1 MLLSSVV
8 ETSRRVADTAKRL
21 EKIDLLAQL
30 LRQLHG
36 DEIEIVVVY
45 LSGQTRQGRIG
56 VGYAA
61 LRDARHSPAASPT
74 IEILDLDRILQNITR
89 PAAAA
94 PSAGVWSFCRI
105 CSRKPLKPNSNFSAA
120 W

>member
-45 LSGQTRQGRIG
+45 LSARLARGASASVMPR
-56 VGYAA
+56 YATPA
-61 LRDARHSPAASPT
+61 IHRPPAQPSKSWTSTAFFKTSP
-74 IEILDLDRILQNITR
+74 
-89 PAAAA
+89 
-94 PSAGVWSFCRI
+94 
-105 CSRKPLKPNSNFSAA
+105 
-120 W
+120 